1 MIDKREEFVRHAPPG
16 AIVEA
21 GCWKGGLGAYM
32 ALSGRDTYL
41 FDSFD
46 GLPETSEK
54 DSDMRRTLP
63 LKQKTNYLKVSEE
76 SVYEI
81 SRKLKVDPYVIKGW
95 FNETLPQWK
104 EKIGKIA
111 VLHVDGDIYS
121 STKEVLSCLY
131 DNVVKGGVIVM
142 DDYYTY
148 GGSRRALY
156 EFFQENSIIPAL
168 RSYPFGKV
176 YFIK

>member
-1 MIDKREEFVRHAPPG
+1 MSRLIHLIQFLILKPLFIFSLRNILRVRKYTLETIFVIYQMDELVRHAPPG

-63 LKQKTNYLKVSEE
+63 LKQKTN
-76 SVYEI
+76 
-81 SRKLKVDPYVIKGW
+81 
-95 FNETLPQWK
+95 
-104 EKIGKIA
+104 
-111 VLHVDGDIYS
+111 
-121 STKEVLSCLY
+121 
-131 DNVVKGGVIVM
+131 
-142 DDYYTY
+142 
-148 GGSRRALY
+148 
-156 EFFQENSIIPAL
+156 
-168 RSYPFGKV
+168 
-176 YFIK
+176 

>member
-1 MIDKREEFVRHAPPG
+1 MDELVRHAPPG

-21 GCWKGGLGAYM
+21 GCWKGM

-54 DSDMRRTLP
+54 DSHMRRTLP

-131 DNVVKGGVIVM
+131 
-142 DDYYTY
+142 
-148 GGSRRALY
+148 
-156 EFFQENSIIPAL
+156 
-168 RSYPFGKV
+168 
-176 YFIK
+176 